1 MPLPFR
7 GLPFYILCT
16 HGASLSLSRRRHQFL
31 HPYNISQGVPA
42 PMGGIL
48 TMHQPHHPKDDWDCG
63 IYPYYWLSLSA
74 LKGDG
79 AVMPA
84 HAGCISMA
92 WLSGFMIASAQFGIQ
107 QRMLVVLQPC
117 GCAFIFSLPSFLSG
131 IKKQPP
137 APVSPYAAF
146 PGSSASF
153 QPAFPYSR
161 ACYPLHTKFE
171 LIRPYFCM
179 NVT

>member
-131 IKKQPP
+131 IKKAAACARLPLRRVSRLLCFLPAGISLFQGMLSPP
-137 APVSPYAAF
+137 Y
-146 PGSSASF
+146 
-153 QPAFPYSR
+153 
-161 ACYPLHTKFE
+161 K
-171 LIRPYFCM
+171 I
-179 NVT
+179 